1 MRRATGITL
10 VLMGGGVAAGLATCA
25 GADAECREA
34 RKYGL
39 PEAAR
44 LCSNGSGSGGS
55 GRSGVFG
62 PSSAGFYGSDRG
74 GFGST
79 ATAHA
84 SAGG

>member
-1 MRRATGITL
+1 MFRMRRASGITL

-44 LCSNGSGSGGS
+44 LCSSGSGSGGS
-55 GRSGVFG
+55 GRSGL
-62 PSSAGFYGSDRG
+62 SSAGFYGSDRG